1 MNKIWL
7 VIKRE
12 YKTRVLS
19 KGFLIST
26 IAIPALFGGM
36 IVFEAVVAK
45 SGPART
51 FKIGV
56 VDDTG
61 SVGGTI
67 AGTLNQMKLP
77 GGQPEF
83 DVTEMKSPFSA
94 PGRTLTSLEAQAR
107 ARGMDGILMIPRG
120 VLSGAQ
126 PELVES
132 NAAVLRSTGDISKAV
147 SRAVIATRLE
157 TYGVGSGQLDNLLR
171 PVDLRVAE
179 LTGKGK
185 AEDRGQIE
193 AVAIVMALVL
203 YGALMMY
210 GITTMRS
217 VLEEKTT
224 RTMEVLISSVRPMQ
238 LMAGKILGVAAVGL
252 TQFIIWAVSAAALSA
267 YGLTMSRS
275 LGQGHFSIHIPAIL
289 LIAFVVYFVGG
300 YLLYSS
306 MFAAVG
312 AAVSDHNDAHQ
323 IQAPIV
329 YLLVASVLLFGLISR
344 DPNSPTALVLTL
356 IPFFSPILMVYRMAL
371 QTPPLWQIVLSLFIL
386 AVTTAGII
394 YATARIYRVG
404 VLMYGK
410 RPSLAEVIRWM
421 RYS

>member
-1 MNKIWL
+1 MDKIWL

-36 IVFEAVVAK
+36 IVFEALVAK
-45 SGPART
+45 AGPART
-51 FKIGV
+51 FKIAV
-56 VDDTG
+56 VDGMGNLG
-61 SVGGTI
+61 SAVSQ
-67 AGTLNQMKLP
+67 ALNQMKLS

-83 DVTEMKSPFSA
+83 EVTEITNSA
-94 PGRTLTSLEAQAR
+94 GSTASQQADLEALAR
-107 ARGMDGILMIPRG
+107 ERGLDG
-120 VLSGAQ
+120 VLSIPPGILSGAKPQ
-126 PELVES
+126 LIES
-132 NAAVLRSTGDISKAV
+132 NAAVMNSVSDINKAL
-147 SRAVIATRLE
+147 SRTVIAARLQ
-157 TYGVGSGQLDNLLR
+157 TYGVVSGQLDNLLR
-171 PVDLRVAE
+171 PVE
-179 LTGKGK
+179 LHVTVLTRQGKT
-185 AEDRGQIE
+185 EDRGRID
-193 AVAIVMALVL
+193 AIAIIMALVL

-224 RTMEVLISSVRPMQ
+224 RTMEVLISSVRPVQ
-238 LMAGKILGVAAVGL
+238 LMAGKILGVAGVGL
-252 TQFIIWAVSAAALSA
+252 TQFILWAVSAAALSA

-275 LGQGHFSIHIPAIL
+275 LGQSHFSIHIPGIL
-289 LIAFVVYFVGG
+289 LVSFVVYFVGG
-300 YLLYSS
+300 YLLYAS

-329 YLLVASVLLFGLISR
+329 YMLVASILLFGLISR
-344 DPNSPTALVLTL
+344 DPNSNTALVLTL
-356 IPFFSPILMVYRMAL
+356 IPFFSPILMVYRIAL
-371 QTPPLWQIVLSLFIL
+371 ETPPLWQIVLSLFIL
-386 AVTTAGII
+386 ALTTAGIV

-410 RPSLAEVIRWM
+410 RPSLVEIVRWM

>member
-83 DVTEMKSPFSA
+83 DVTEMESPFSA

-410 RPSLAEVIRWM
+410 RPSLLEVIRWM

>member
-36 IVFEAVVAK
+36 IVFEALVAK
-45 SGPART
+45 AGPART
-51 FKIGV
+51 FKIAIEDG
-56 VDDTG
+56 TG
-61 SVGGTI
+61 SLGSAVSQALGEI
-67 AGTLNQMKLP
+67 KLSS
-77 GGQPEF
+77 GQPEF
-83 DVTEMKSPFSA
+83 ELTDITNSPGAQSLPQA
-94 PGRTLTSLEAQAR
+94 NLEALAR
-107 ARGMDGILMIPRG
+107 ERGLDGVLTIPPG
-120 VLSGAQ
+120 TLSGAK
-126 PELVES
+126 PELIES
-132 NAAVLRSTGDISKAV
+132 NAAVMNSVSDINKAL
-147 SRAVIATRLE
+147 SHAVIAARLK
-157 TYGVGSGQLDNLLR
+157 TYGVRSGQLENLLR
-171 PVDLRVAE
+171 PVELHVAV
-179 LTGKGK
+179 LTRQGKT
-185 AEDRGQIE
+185 EDRGRID

-224 RTMEVLISSVRPMQ
+224 RTMEVLISSVRPVQ
-238 LMAGKILGVAAVGL
+238 LMAGKILGVAGVGL
-252 TQFIIWAVSAAALSA
+252 TQFILWAASAAVLSA
-267 YGLTMSRS
+267 YGLSMAHS
-275 LGQGHFSIHIPAIL
+275 LGRSQFSLHIPWIL
-289 LIAFVVYFVGG
+289 LVSFVVYFVGG
-300 YLLYSS
+300 YLLYAS

-329 YLLVASVLLFGLISR
+329 YLLVASILLFGLISR
-344 DPNSPTALVLTL
+344 DPNSSTALVLTL
-356 IPFFSPILMVYRMAL
+356 IPFFSPVLMVYRIAL
-371 QTPPLWQIVLSLFIL
+371 ETPPLWQIVLSLFIL
-386 AVTTAGII
+386 GLTTAGIV

-410 RPSLAEVIRWM
+410 RPSLVEIVRWM